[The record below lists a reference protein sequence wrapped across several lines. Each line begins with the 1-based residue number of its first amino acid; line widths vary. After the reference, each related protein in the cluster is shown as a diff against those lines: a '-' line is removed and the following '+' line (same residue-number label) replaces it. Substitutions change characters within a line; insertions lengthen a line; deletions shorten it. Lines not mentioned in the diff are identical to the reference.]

1 MAILKFKDKGE
12 WKSIAAFKGEDGKDG
27 AIQYTAGPGI
37 KIEDNVISA
46 TLDGDGG
53 LELTVDQQPIAGSTN
68 PVSSGG
74 VHTALQGKADKS
86 EIKTDTSELTNG
98 AGFITGDDIPKD
110 LGDLKNEAGFLT
122 EESDPL
128 FSRSPAASITNAD
141 KALWNNISDLH
152 ICPLIVNGN
161 YTDTSSFNIT
171 SSTILNKL
179 KSYIDKYGVWGTA
192 IYLVTNYRAG
202 LYIPVRDAVTGTT
215 TGGTNE
221 WTYKSIKAD
230 DIGSDIALSRL
241 VVISKRSD
249 GTYTKIEV
257 SSYSAVTVAPSAV
270 LKKTN
275 TTAYTPTADY
285 HPATKKYVDEQV
297 AAGVEGIG
305 GIEVEE
311 DPLFMKS
318 IASTI
323 TEEDITRWNNKAD
336 SGGIEFEEDPS
347 VPTWVKGI
355 TEDDISNWN
364 NKADNAGINSAVGEA
379 LKDKHYL
386 SVNTGIVLEINA
398 DVPLT
403 GYYND
408 DDYDGYPLYYN
419 HSYVSAAYAQIYAEL
434 RAQLADGVIPSI
446 ILKHKFA
453 GDDWYGAEEAV
464 ILLQYSPNIRDT
476 GTDLVFSGLNTNY
489 TVDYTEV
496 PYAITLT
503 FTANNAVNLY
513 CRPLVEL
520 QDLKYNNERTP
531 YAVTPSDDPWPSARK
546 LRGFEISDDS
556 SPLKVIMHHDG
567 ISIKHEPW
575 RLSYINYEDLKKKCL
590 RETTGTM
597 NDGTPYKHQ
606 DYIIEE
612 AIINCD
618 VSIMELVSTESGYS
632 QEYVGTASL
641 RSSNTLGYHNDDIT
655 NFYYFMDY
663 SENYLK
669 PATGHRCTVTAENI
683 QNNSK
688 VVYFT
693 LNVGA
698 NKDKPLKLR
707 LEIGNLV
714 NSFNTVETKSCIR
727 LHLDNYQE
735 EITEDDGT
743 KLAKVHAY
751 SDADF
756 ANFTSYLRCEA
767 YEIFIPTPILLEY
780 GREGY
785 IRGYRDGTV

>member
-53 LELTVDQQPIAGSTN
+53 LELTVDQRPIAGSTN
-68 PVSSGG
+68 PVASGG
-74 VHTALQGKADKS
+74 VYTALQAKADKS

-128 FSRSPAASITNAD
+128 FSRSPAASITDAD
-141 KALWNNISDLH
+141 KTLWNGVSDLH
-152 ICPLIVNGN
+152 ICPLVVGGN
-161 YTDTSSFNIT
+161 YSDNSTFNIT
-171 SSTILNKL
+171 STAVLNKL

-215 TGGTNE
+215 TGGTHE
-221 WTYKSIKAD
+221 WTYKSIKA
-230 DIGSDIALSRL
+230 SDSSSDVVSSRL
-241 VVISKRSD
+241 VVISRRSD
-249 GTYTKIEV
+249 GVYTKIEV
-257 SSYSAVTVAPSAV
+257 GSYSAITVSPSSV

-275 TTAYTPTADY
+275 TTAYTPTEAY
-285 HPATKKYVDEQV
+285 HPATKQYVDEQV

-311 DPLFMKS
+311 DPIFMKS

-323 TEEDITRWNNKAD
+323 TEDDITRWNNKAD

-364 NKADNAGINSAVGEA
+364 NKADSSGINSAVGEA

-398 DVPLT
+398 ETPLT
-403 GYYND
+403 GYYNY

-419 HSYVSAAYAQIYAEL
+419 HSYTSAAYAQIYADL
-434 RAQLADGVIPSI
+434 RTQLANGIIPSI

-453 GDDWYGAEEAV
+453 GDDWDNAEEAV
-464 ILLQYSPNIRDT
+464 VLLQYSPNAHDT
-476 GTDLVFSGLNTNY
+476 GTDLIFSGLNTNY
-489 TVDYTEV
+489 TVEYTEV
-496 PYAITLT
+496 PYAITLK
-503 FTANNAVNLY
+503 FIANNAVNLY

-520 QDLKYNNERTP
+520 QDLKYNNAHTP
-531 YAVTPSDDPWPSARK
+531 YAVTPADDPWTAARK
-546 LRGFEISDDS
+546 LRGFEISEDS
-556 SPLKVIMHHDG
+556 SPLKVIMHSDG
-567 ISIKHEPW
+567 LRIKYEPW
-575 RLSYINYEDLKKKCL
+575 GLRYITYEELKKKSL

-597 NDGTPYKHQ
+597 NNGTPYKHQ

-612 AIINCD
+612 AKINCD
-618 VSIMELVSTESGYS
+618 VTVMELVSTDSGYS
-632 QEYVGTASL
+632 EDFIGTAYL
-641 RSSNTLGYHNDDIT
+641 RSSDTLGYHNDDIT

-663 SENYLK
+663 SERYLK
-669 PATGHRCTVTAENI
+669 PATGHGCTVTSESI

-688 VVYFT
+688 SVCFTVY
-693 LNVGA
+693 VGA

-707 LEIGNLV
+707 LELGNLV
-714 NSFNTVETKSCIR
+714 NSFNTVQTKSCIR
-727 LHLDNYQE
+727 LHIDNYQE
-735 EITEDDGT
+735 ELVEDDGT
-743 KLAKVHAY
+743 ELAKVHAY

-756 ANFTSYLRCEA
+756 ANYTGYLRCEA
-767 YEIFIPTPILLEY
+767 FEVFIPTPVLLEY
-780 GREGY
+780 GRKGY
-785 IRGYRDGTV
+785 IRGYRDATV

>member
-27 AIQYTAGPGI
+27 AIQYSAGPGI
-37 KIEDNVISA
+37 KIEDNIISA
-46 TLDGDGG
+46 TFSGDDGVDI
-53 LELTVDQQPIAGSTN
+53 TVDTQPIQGSTN

-74 VHTALQGKADKS
+74 VYTALQGKADKS

-98 AGFITGDDIPKD
+98 AGFITGDDVPKD
-110 LGDLKNEAGFLT
+110 LGDFKNEAGFLT

-141 KALWNNISDLH
+141 KTLWNGVADLH
-152 ICPLIVNGN
+152 ICPLIYNSN
-161 YTDTSSFNIT
+161 YSDTSSFNIT

-192 IYLVTNYRAG
+192 IYLVTNHRTD
-202 LYIPVRDAVTGTT
+202 LYIPVRVAVTGTT
-215 TGGTNE
+215 TSGTNE
-221 WTYKSIKAD
+221 WSYKAVKAKDSSI
-230 DIGSDIALSRL
+230 DIMVSRL
-241 VVISKRSD
+241 VVVSKRSD
-249 GTYTKIEV
+249 GTYTRIEV
-257 SSYSAVTVAPSAV
+257 GGHTVATVSPSSV

-275 TTAYTPTADY
+275 TTAYTPTENY
-285 HPATKKYVDEQV
+285 HPATKKYVDDQV

-336 SGGIEFEEDPS
+336 SGGIEVEEDPS

-364 NKADNAGINSAVGEA
+364 NKADSSGVNSAVGEA

-398 DVPLT
+398 ETPLT
-403 GYYND
+403 GYYNH

-419 HSYVSAAYAQIYAEL
+419 HSYTSAAYAQIYADL
-434 RAQLADGVIPSI
+434 RAQLADGIIPSI

-453 GDDWYGAEEAV
+453 GDDYDNPEEAV
-464 ILLQYSPNIRDT
+464 ILLQYSPSARDT
-476 GTDLVFSGLNTNY
+476 GTDLIFSGLNTNY

-496 PYAITLT
+496 PYAITLK
-503 FTANNAVNLY
+503 FIANNAVNLY

-531 YAVTPSDDPWPSARK
+531 YAVTPADDPWPSARK

-575 RLSYINYEDLKKKCL
+575 GLKYINYEDLKKKCL

-618 VSIMELVSTESGYS
+618 VSVMELVSTESGYS
-632 QEYVGTASL
+632 QDYVGTAYL
-641 RSSNTLGYHNDDIT
+641 RSSDTLGYHNDDIT

-663 SENYLK
+663 SDNYLK
-669 PATGHRCTVTAENI
+669 PATGHNCTITSEAI

-688 VVYFT
+688 AICFTVY
-693 LNVGA
+693 VGT

-714 NSFNTVETKSCIR
+714 NFDSVQTKSCIR
-727 LHLDNYQE
+727 LHIDNYQSDVVE
-735 EITEDDGT
+735 EDGT
-743 KLAKVHAY
+743 QLSKAIAY
-751 SDADF
+751 SDTDL
-756 ANFTSYLRCEA
+756 ANFTGYLRCEA
-767 YEIFIPTPILLEY
+767 FEIFIPTPILLEY

-785 IRGYRDGTV
+785 IRGYRDATI